1 MEMITVTEE
10 ELLKLLDMGE
20 HSELE
25 CKLAKG
31 GLPKDVWETYSAFAN
46 TKGGIILL
54 GIEETNG
61 SFSPVE
67 GIDVVKLQKAFW
79 DHVNSKQVSDNILQN
94 DDVQPIKINEFNI
107 LKITVPRALRQQ
119 KPVSVNENPY
129 IGTYRRNFEGDYRCS
144 KEEVDNMIAE
154 SSNITRDSIVLDKYS
169 FDDLDKDSF
178 KRYRQRFAVRNPS
191 HIWNELDDIDFLR
204 RIGGWDKDR
213 EKKVEGLTAA
223 GLLVFGQEMNI
234 TSYFH
239 NYFLD
244 YREHV
249 NEYEDQRWSNRFTS
263 QNGEWSG
270 NLYDFYNKVI
280 ARINEDLKVPFKIDE
295 TDLGRVSDTDL
306 HKALREALLNTII
319 HADYFTKGNIIV
331 EKNKNEYKFIN
342 PGLLRIPLEKAIGG
356 GTSDA
361 RNKNIFKI
369 FSLLGLGERS
379 GFGLENI
386 HNTWKKYQWELPSL
400 EESFKPENITLLLKT
415 TPIID
420 SDISKELKEI
430 FSTEYDSLNPYELK
444 LIGFLYEQ
452 ESLTLLEAQT
462 ILNQKSTFINKI
474 FMKLEQKKIIKK
486 NYDNGELTYILFSS
500 NEADKVLL
508 TTLRSKVIHI
518 AESKR
523 TKPQQLKDAVLTIC
537 EGRFLTLQE
546 IAEILNRNETHL
558 RKTIITPLVESQ
570 ELILKHPDKP
580 THMNQAYKTY
590 NLFI

>member
-1 MEMITVTEE
+1 MTEQ
-10 ELLKLLDMGE
+10 ELLEILTMGE

-46 TKGGIILL
+46 TTGGVILL
-54 GIEETNG
+54 GIEEKDNR
-61 SFSPVE
+61 FFPVKNV
-67 GIDVVKLQKAFW
+67 DVVKLQKSFW
-79 DHVNSKQVSDNILQN
+79 DHINSKQVSVNILQN
-94 DDVQPIKINEFNI
+94 DDVQPIKINNYNI

-154 SSNITRDSIVLDKYS
+154 SSNITRDSLVLENYS
-169 FDDLDKDSF
+169 LEDLDLDSF
-178 KRYRQRFAVRNPS
+178 KRYRQRFSVKNPDNS
-191 HIWNELDDIDFLR
+191 WNELNDLEFLR

-213 EKKVEGLTAA
+213 EKKIEGLTAA

-234 TSYFH
+234 TNYFN

-249 NEYEDQRWSNRFTS
+249 NEYEGQRWSHRFTS
-263 QNGEWSG
+263 QNGKWSG

-280 ARINEDLKVPFKIDE
+280 ARISDDLTVPFTLEKKDMA
-295 TDLGRVSDTDL
+295 RVSDTDL

-331 EKNKNEYKFIN
+331 EKNKNEFKFVN

-386 HNTWKKYQWELPSL
+386 HNTWRKYQWELPTL
-400 EESFKPENITLLLKT
+400 EECFKPENITLLLKT
-415 TPIID
+415 TPIIPQTF
-420 SDISKELKEI
+420 SNELEKLYPNEYRF
-430 FSTEYDSLNPYELK
+430 FSLYELK
-444 LIGFLYEQ
+444 LLGFLYEKDKI
-452 ESLTLLEAQT
+452 TLLDAQT

-474 FMKLEQKKIIKK
+474 FMRLENKQVLKKDF
-486 NYDNGELTYILFSS
+486 NNGELSYR
-500 NEADKVLL
+500 LL
-508 TTLRSKVIHI
+508 KPSKENQNLLDNLKSKV
-518 AESKR
+518 ESVSKSQR
-523 TKPQQLKDAVLTIC
+523 STPQKLSEAVLVIC
-537 EGRFLTLQE
+537 EENFLTLQE
-546 IAEILNRNETHL
+546 ISTILNRNETHL
-558 RKTIITPLVESQ
+558 RKTIVNPLLERGD
-570 ELILKHPDKP
+570 LILKYPDKP
-580 THMNQAYKTY
+580 THRNQAYKTY

>member
-1 MEMITVTEE
+1 
-10 ELLKLLDMGE
+10 
-20 HSELE
+20 
-25 CKLAKG
+25 
-31 GLPKDVWETYSAFAN
+31 
-46 TKGGIILL
+46 
-54 GIEETNG
+54 
-61 SFSPVE
+61 
-67 GIDVVKLQKAFW
+67 
-79 DHVNSKQVSDNILQN
+79 
-94 DDVQPIKINEFNI
+94 
-107 LKITVPRALRQQ
+107 
-119 KPVSVNENPY
+119 
-129 IGTYRRNFEGDYRCS
+129 
-144 KEEVDNMIAE
+144 MIAE
-154 SSNITRDSIVLDKYS
+154 ASNITRDSIVLDKYS

-191 HIWNELDDIDFLR
+191 NSWNELDDIEFLR

-234 TSYFH
+234 TNYFH

-249 NEYEDQRWSNRFTS
+249 NEYEGQRWSHRFTS

-280 ARINEDLKVPFKIDE
+280 ARINEDLKVPFKID
-295 TDLGRVSDTDL
+295 DADMSRVNDTDL

-331 EKNKNEYKFIN
+331 EKNINEYKFIN

-386 HNTWKKYQWELPSL
+386 HNTWKKYKWELPSL

-415 TPIID
+415 TPLID
-420 SDISKELKEI
+420 NDVSQELKKL
-430 FSTEYDSLNPYELK
+430 FPNKYDTLDPYELK
-444 LIGFLYEQ
+444 LLSFLYEQ
-452 ESLTLLEAQT
+452 ESITLLDAQT

-474 FMKLEQKKIIKK
+474 FMNLEQKQIIEK
-486 NYDNGELTYILFSS
+486 NYDNATLSYTFFNS
-500 NEADKVLL
+500 NKTDRDLL
-508 TTLRSKVIHI
+508 DTLRMKVTDI
-518 AESKR
+518 ANSR
-523 TKPQQLKDAVLTIC
+523 RAKPQHLREAVLTIC

-546 IAEILNRNETHL
+546 IADILNRNETHL
-558 RKTIITPLVESQ
+558 RKTIINPLLESN
-570 ELILKHPDKP
+570 ELILKYPNKP

-590 NLFI
+590 NLFA

>member
-1 MEMITVTEE
+1 MTEQ

-54 GIEETNG
+54 GIEENNG
-61 SFSPVE
+61 VFSPVK
-67 GIDVVKLQKAFW
+67 GVDVVKLQKAFW
-79 DHVNSKQVSDNILQN
+79 DHINSKQVSVNILQN
-94 DDVQPIKINEFNI
+94 DDVQPIKINEYNI

-119 KPVSVNENPY
+119 KPISVNENPY

-154 SSNITRDSIVLDKYS
+154 ASNITRDSIVLDKYS

-178 KRYRQRFAVRNPS
+178 KRYRQRYAVRNPS
-191 HIWNELDDIDFLR
+191 NSWNELDDIEFLR

-234 TSYFH
+234 TNYFH

-249 NEYEDQRWSNRFTS
+249 NEYEGQRWSHRFTS

-280 ARINEDLKVPFKIDE
+280 ARINEDLKVPFKID
-295 TDLGRVSDTDL
+295 DADMSRVNDTDL

-331 EKNKNEYKFIN
+331 EKNINEYKFIN

-386 HNTWKKYQWELPSL
+386 HNTWKKYKWELPSL

-415 TPIID
+415 TPLID
-420 SDISKELKEI
+420 NRVSQELKKL
-430 FSTEYDSLNPYELK
+430 FPNKYDTLDPYELK
-444 LIGFLYEQ
+444 LLSFLYEQ
-452 ESLTLLEAQT
+452 ESITLLDAQT

-474 FMKLEQKKIIKK
+474 FMNLEQKQIIEK
-486 NYDNGELTYILFSS
+486 NYDNAQLSYTFFNS
-500 NEADKVLL
+500 NKTDRYLL
-508 TTLRSKVIHI
+508 DTLRMKVTDI
-518 AESKR
+518 ANSR
-523 TKPQQLKDAVLTIC
+523 RAKPQHLREAVLTIC

-558 RKTIITPLVESQ
+558 RKTIINPLLESN
-570 ELILKHPDKP
+570 ELILKYPNKP

-590 NLFI
+590 NLFT

>member
-1 MEMITVTEE
+1 
-10 ELLKLLDMGE
+10 MGE

-46 TKGGIILL
+46 TTGGVILL
-54 GIEETNG
+54 GIEEKNG
-61 SFSPVE
+61 AFSPVKNV
-67 GIDVVKLQKAFW
+67 DVVKLQKSFW
-79 DHVNSKQVSDNILQN
+79 DHINSKQVSVNILQN
-94 DDVQPIKINEFNI
+94 DDVQPIKIDSYNI

-154 SSNITRDSIVLDKYS
+154 ASNITRDSIVLENYS
-169 FDDLDKDSF
+169 LEDLDIDSF
-178 KRYRQRFAVRNPS
+178 KRYRQRFSVKNPDNS
-191 HIWNELDDIDFLR
+191 WNELSDLEFLR

-213 EKKVEGLTAA
+213 EKKIEGLTAA

-244 YREHV
+244 YREHI
-249 NEYEDQRWSNRFTS
+249 NEDEEQRWSHRFTS

-270 NLYDFYNKVI
+270 NLYDFYSKVI
-280 ARINEDLKVPFKIDE
+280 ARINDDLTVPFKLEKKDMA
-295 TDLGRVSDTDL
+295 RVSDTDL

-331 EKNKNEYKFIN
+331 EKNKNEFKFVN

-386 HNTWKKYQWELPSL
+386 HNTWRKYQWELPTL
-400 EESFKPENITLLLKT
+400 EECFKPENITLLLKT
-415 TPIID
+415 TPIIP
-420 SDISKELKEI
+420 EI
-430 FSTEYDSLNPYELK
+430 FSSELKKLYPNEYNFLSLYELK
-444 LIGFLYEQ
+444 LLGFLYEK
-452 ESLTLLEAQT
+452 ERITLLDAQT
-462 ILNQKSTFINKI
+462 ILNQKSTFINKL
-474 FMKLEQKKIIKK
+474 FMNLENKQIIKK
-486 NYDNGELTYILFSS
+486 DFDEGELSY
-500 NEADKVLL
+500 KLL
-508 TTLRSKVIHI
+508 KTSEKNQNLLNDLKSKVISI
-518 AESKR
+518 SESQR
-523 TKPQQLKDAVLTIC
+523 TTPQKLSEAVLTIC
-537 EGRFLTLQE
+537 EGHFLTLQE
-546 IAEILNRNETHL
+546 ISEILNRNETHL
-558 RKTIITPLVESQ
+558 RKTIITPLLESGD
-570 ELILKHPDKP
+570 LILKYPNKP
-580 THMNQAYKTY
+580 THRNQAYKTY

>member
-1 MEMITVTEE
+1 MTEQ

-54 GIEETNG
+54 GIEENNG
-61 SFSPVE
+61 VFSPVK
-67 GIDVVKLQKAFW
+67 GVDVVKLQKAFW
-79 DHVNSKQVSDNILQN
+79 DHINSKQVSVNILQN
-94 DDVQPIKINEFNI
+94 DDVQPIKINEYNI

-154 SSNITRDSIVLDKYS
+154 ASNITRDSIVLDKYS

-178 KRYRQRFAVRNPS
+178 KRYRQRYAVRNPS
-191 HIWNELDDIDFLR
+191 NSWNELDDIEFLR

-234 TSYFH
+234 TNYFH

-249 NEYEDQRWSNRFTS
+249 NEYEGQRWSHRFTS

-280 ARINEDLKVPFKIDE
+280 ARINEDLKVPFKID
-295 TDLGRVSDTDL
+295 DADMSRVNDTDL

-331 EKNKNEYKFIN
+331 EKNINEYKFIN

-386 HNTWKKYQWELPSL
+386 HNTWKKYKWELPSL

-415 TPIID
+415 TPLID
-420 SDISKELKEI
+420 NRVSQELKKL
-430 FSTEYDSLNPYELK
+430 FPNKYDTLDPYELK
-444 LIGFLYEQ
+444 LLSFLYEQ
-452 ESLTLLEAQT
+452 ESITLLDAQT

-474 FMKLEQKKIIKK
+474 FMNLEQKQIIEK
-486 NYDNGELTYILFSS
+486 NYDNAQLSYTFFNS
-500 NEADKVLL
+500 NKTDRYLL
-508 TTLRSKVIHI
+508 DTLRMKVTDI
-518 AESKR
+518 ANSR
-523 TKPQQLKDAVLTIC
+523 RAKPQHLREAVLTIC

-558 RKTIITPLVESQ
+558 RKTIINPLLESN
-570 ELILKHPDKP
+570 ELILKYPNKP

-590 NLFI
+590 NLFT

>member
-1 MEMITVTEE
+1 MTEQ

-54 GIEETNG
+54 GIEENTEG
-61 SFSPVE
+61 FSPVK
-67 GIDVVKLQKAFW
+67 GVDVVKLQKSFW
-79 DHVNSKQVSDNILQN
+79 DHINSKQVSVNILQN
-94 DDVQPIKINEFNI
+94 DDVQPIKINEYNI

-154 SSNITRDSIVLDKYS
+154 ASNITRDSIVLDKYS

-178 KRYRQRFAVRNPS
+178 RRYRQRFAVRHPS
-191 HIWNELDDIDFLR
+191 NSWNELDDIEFLK

-234 TSYFH
+234 TNYFH

-249 NEYEDQRWSNRFTS
+249 NEYEGQRWSHRFTS

-280 ARINEDLKVPFKIDE
+280 ARINEDLKVPFKID
-295 TDLGRVSDTDL
+295 DADMSRVSDTDL

-331 EKNKNEYKFIN
+331 EKNINEYKFIN

-386 HNTWKKYQWELPSL
+386 HNTWKKYKWELPSL

-420 SDISKELKEI
+420 NDVSQELKRL
-430 FSTEYDSLNPYELK
+430 FSHEYDALDPYELK
-444 LIGFLYEQ
+444 LLSFLYEH
-452 ESLTLLEAQT
+452 ESITLLDAQT

-474 FMKLEQKKIIKK
+474 FMNLEQKQIIEK
-486 NYDNGELTYILFSS
+486 NYDNGELTYTFFNS
-500 NEADKVLL
+500 NKTDKDLL
-508 TTLRSKVIHI
+508 DTLRVKVAHI
-518 AESKR
+518 ANSRR
-523 TKPQQLKDAVLTIC
+523 TKPQHLKEAVLTIC

-558 RKTIITPLVESQ
+558 RKTIINPLLESN
-570 ELILKHPDKP
+570 ELILKYPNKP

-590 NLFI
+590 NLFA

>member
-1 MEMITVTEE
+1 MTEQ

-54 GIEETNG
+54 GIEENNG
-61 SFSPVE
+61 SFYPVK
-67 GIDVVKLQKAFW
+67 GVDVVKIQKAFW
-79 DHVNSKQVSDNILQN
+79 DHINSKQVSVNILQN
-94 DDVQPIKINEFNI
+94 DDVQPIKINEYNI

-154 SSNITRDSIVLDKYS
+154 ASNITRDSIVLDKYS
-169 FDDLDKDSF
+169 FEDLDKDSF
-178 KRYRQRFAVRNPS
+178 KRYRQRFAVRHPS
-191 HIWNELDDIDFLR
+191 NIWNELDDIEFLK

-234 TSYFH
+234 TNYFH

-249 NEYEDQRWSNRFTS
+249 NEYEGQRWSHRFTS

-280 ARINEDLKVPFKIDE
+280 ARINEDLKVPFKID
-295 TDLGRVSDTDL
+295 DADMSRVSDTDL

-331 EKNKNEYKFIN
+331 EKNINEYKFIN

-386 HNTWKKYQWELPSL
+386 HNTWKKYKWELPSL

-420 SDISKELKEI
+420 NDISQELKRL
-430 FSTEYDSLNPYELK
+430 FSHEYDALDPYELK
-444 LIGFLYEQ
+444 LLNFLYEH
-452 ESLTLLEAQT
+452 ESITLLDAQT

-474 FMKLEQKKIIKK
+474 FMSLEQKQIIEK
-486 NYDNGELTYILFSS
+486 NYDNGELCYAFFNS
-500 NEADKVLL
+500 NKADKDLL
-508 TTLRSKVIHI
+508 DTLRVKVSHI
-518 AESKR
+518 ASSR
-523 TKPQQLKDAVLTIC
+523 RAKPEHLKEAVLTIC

-558 RKTIITPLVESQ
+558 RKTIINPLLESK
-570 ELILKHPDKP
+570 ELILKYPNKP

-590 NLFI
+590 NLFA

>member
-1 MEMITVTEE
+1 MTEQ

-54 GIEETNG
+54 GIEENNG
-61 SFSPVE
+61 VFSPVK
-67 GIDVVKLQKAFW
+67 GVDVVKLQKAFW
-79 DHVNSKQVSDNILQN
+79 DHINSKQVSVNILQN
-94 DDVQPIKINEFNI
+94 DDVQPIKINEYNI

-154 SSNITRDSIVLDKYS
+154 ASNITRDSIVLDKYS

-178 KRYRQRFAVRNPS
+178 KRYRQRYAVRNPS
-191 HIWNELDDIDFLR
+191 NRWNELDDIEFLR

-234 TSYFH
+234 TNYFH

-249 NEYEDQRWSNRFTS
+249 NEYEGQRWSHRFTS

-280 ARINEDLKVPFKIDE
+280 ARINEDLKVPFKID
-295 TDLGRVSDTDL
+295 DADMSRVNDTDL

-331 EKNKNEYKFIN
+331 EKNINEYKFIN

-386 HNTWKKYQWELPSL
+386 HNTWKKYKWELPSL

-415 TPIID
+415 TPLID
-420 SDISKELKEI
+420 NRVSQELKKL
-430 FSTEYDSLNPYELK
+430 FPNKYDTLDPYELK
-444 LIGFLYEQ
+444 LLSFLYEQ
-452 ESLTLLEAQT
+452 ESITLLDAQT

-474 FMKLEQKKIIKK
+474 FMNLEQKQIIEK
-486 NYDNGELTYILFSS
+486 NYDNAQLSYTFFNS
-500 NEADKVLL
+500 NKTDRYLL
-508 TTLRSKVIHI
+508 DTLRMKVTDI
-518 AESKR
+518 ANSR
-523 TKPQQLKDAVLTIC
+523 RAKPQHLREAVLTIC

-558 RKTIITPLVESQ
+558 RKTIINPLLESN
-570 ELILKHPDKP
+570 ELILKYPNKP

-590 NLFI
+590 NLFT

>member
-1 MEMITVTEE
+1 MTEQ

-54 GIEETNG
+54 GIEENNG
-61 SFSPVE
+61 SFYPVK
-67 GIDVVKLQKAFW
+67 GVDVVKIQKAFW
-79 DHVNSKQVSDNILQN
+79 DHINSKQVSVNILQN
-94 DDVQPIKINEFNI
+94 DDVQPIKINEYNI

-154 SSNITRDSIVLDKYS
+154 ASNITRDSIVLDKYS
-169 FDDLDKDSF
+169 FEDLDKDSF
-178 KRYRQRFAVRNPS
+178 KRYRQRFAVRHPS
-191 HIWNELDDIDFLR
+191 NIWNELDDIEFLK

-234 TSYFH
+234 TNYFH

-249 NEYEDQRWSNRFTS
+249 NEYEGQRWSHRFTS

-280 ARINEDLKVPFKIDE
+280 ARINEDLKVPFKID
-295 TDLGRVSDTDL
+295 DADMSRVSDTDL

-331 EKNKNEYKFIN
+331 EKNINEYKFIN

-386 HNTWKKYQWELPSL
+386 HNTWKKYKWELPSL

-420 SDISKELKEI
+420 NDVSQELKRL
-430 FSTEYDSLNPYELK
+430 FSHEYDALDPYELK
-444 LIGFLYEQ
+444 LLNFLYEH
-452 ESLTLLEAQT
+452 ESITLLDAQT

-474 FMKLEQKKIIKK
+474 FMSLEQKQIIEK
-486 NYDNGELTYILFSS
+486 NYDNGELCYAFFNS
-500 NEADKVLL
+500 NKADKDLL
-508 TTLRSKVIHI
+508 DTLRVKVSHI
-518 AESKR
+518 ASSR
-523 TKPQQLKDAVLTIC
+523 RAKPEHLKEAVLTIC

-558 RKTIITPLVESQ
+558 RKTIINPLLESK
-570 ELILKHPDKP
+570 ELILKYPNKP

-590 NLFI
+590 NLFA

>member
-1 MEMITVTEE
+1 MTEQ

-54 GIEETNG
+54 GIEENNG
-61 SFSPVE
+61 VFSPVK
-67 GIDVVKLQKAFW
+67 GVDVVKLQKAFW
-79 DHVNSKQVSDNILQN
+79 DHINSKQVSVNILQN
-94 DDVQPIKINEFNI
+94 DDVQPIKINEYNI
-107 LKITVPRALRQQ
+107 LKIIVPRALRQQ

-154 SSNITRDSIVLDKYS
+154 ASNITRDSIVLDKYS

-178 KRYRQRFAVRNPS
+178 KRYRQRFAVRHPS
-191 HIWNELDDIDFLR
+191 NSWNELDDIEFLR

-234 TSYFH
+234 TNYFH

-249 NEYEDQRWSNRFTS
+249 NEHEGQRWSHRFTS

-280 ARINEDLKVPFKIDE
+280 ARINEDLKVPFKID
-295 TDLGRVSDTDL
+295 DADMGRVSDTDV

-331 EKNKNEYKFIN
+331 EKNINEYKFIN

-386 HNTWKKYQWELPSL
+386 HNTWKKYKWELPSL

-420 SDISKELKEI
+420 NDVSQELKRL
-430 FSTEYDSLNPYELK
+430 FPHEYDALDPYELK
-444 LIGFLYEQ
+444 LLSFLYEQ
-452 ESLTLLEAQT
+452 ESITLLDAQT

-474 FMKLEQKKIIKK
+474 FMSLEQKQIIEK
-486 NYDNGELTYILFSS
+486 NSDNGELSYTFFNS
-500 NEADKVLL
+500 NKTDRDLL
-508 TTLRSKVIHI
+508 DTLRVKVTHI
-518 AESKR
+518 ANSR
-523 TKPQQLKDAVLTIC
+523 RAKPQHLREAVLTIC

-558 RKTIITPLVESQ
+558 RKTIINPLLESN
-570 ELILKHPDKP
+570 ELILKYPNKP

-590 NLFI
+590 NLFA

>member
-1 MEMITVTEE
+1 MTEQ

-54 GIEETNG
+54 GIEENNG
-61 SFSPVE
+61 VFSPVK
-67 GIDVVKLQKAFW
+67 GVDVVKLQKAFW
-79 DHVNSKQVSDNILQN
+79 DHINSKQVSVNILQN
-94 DDVQPIKINEFNI
+94 DDVQPIKINEYNI

-119 KPVSVNENPY
+119 KPISVNENPY

-154 SSNITRDSIVLDKYS
+154 ASNITRDSIVLDKYS

-191 HIWNELDDIDFLR
+191 NSWNELDDIEFLR

-234 TSYFH
+234 TNYFH

-249 NEYEDQRWSNRFTS
+249 NEYEGQRWSHRFTS

-280 ARINEDLKVPFKIDE
+280 ARINEDLKVPFKID
-295 TDLGRVSDTDL
+295 DADMSRVNDTDL

-331 EKNKNEYKFIN
+331 EKNINEYKFIN

-386 HNTWKKYQWELPSL
+386 HNTWKKYKWELPSL

-415 TPIID
+415 TPLID
-420 SDISKELKEI
+420 NGVSQELKKL
-430 FSTEYDSLNPYELK
+430 FPNKYDTLDPYELK
-444 LIGFLYEQ
+444 LLSFLYEQ
-452 ESLTLLEAQT
+452 ESITLLDAQT

-474 FMKLEQKKIIKK
+474 FMNLEQKQIIEK
-486 NYDNGELTYILFSS
+486 NYDNAQLSYTFFNS
-500 NEADKVLL
+500 NKTDRDLL
-508 TTLRSKVIHI
+508 DTLRMKVTDI
-518 AESKR
+518 ANSR
-523 TKPQQLKDAVLTIC
+523 RAKPQHLKEAVLTIC

-558 RKTIITPLVESQ
+558 RKTIINPLLESN
-570 ELILKHPDKP
+570 ELILKYPNKP

-590 NLFI
+590 NLFT

>member
-1 MEMITVTEE
+1 M
-10 ELLKLLDMGE
+10 
-20 HSELE
+20 
-25 CKLAKG
+25 
-31 GLPKDVWETYSAFAN
+31 
-46 TKGGIILL
+46 
-54 GIEETNG
+54 
-61 SFSPVE
+61 
-67 GIDVVKLQKAFW
+67 
-79 DHVNSKQVSDNILQN
+79 
-94 DDVQPIKINEFNI
+94 
-107 LKITVPRALRQQ
+107 RQQ

-444 LIGFLYEQ
+444 LIGFLCF
-452 ESLTLLEAQT
+452 A
-462 ILNQKSTFINKI
+462 
-474 FMKLEQKKIIKK
+474 IKK
-486 NYDNGELTYILFSS
+486 CRELQRKIQNVATRYFPYFLDNAF
-500 NEADKVLL
+500 V
-508 TTLRSKVIHI
+508 
-518 AESKR
+518 
-523 TKPQQLKDAVLTIC
+523 
-537 EGRFLTLQE
+537 
-546 IAEILNRNETHL
+546 
-558 RKTIITPLVESQ
+558 
-570 ELILKHPDKP
+570 
-580 THMNQAYKTY
+580 
-590 NLFI
+590 

>member
-1 MEMITVTEE
+1 MTEQ

-54 GIEETNG
+54 GIEENNG
-61 SFSPVE
+61 VFSPVK
-67 GIDVVKLQKAFW
+67 GVDVVKLQKAFW
-79 DHVNSKQVSDNILQN
+79 DHINSKQVSVNILQN
-94 DDVQPIKINEFNI
+94 DDVQPIKINEYNI

-154 SSNITRDSIVLDKYS
+154 ASNITRDSIVLDKYS
-169 FDDLDKDSF
+169 FDDFDKDSF

-191 HIWNELDDIDFLR
+191 NSWNELDDIEFLR

-234 TSYFH
+234 TNYFH

-249 NEYEDQRWSNRFTS
+249 NEYEGQRWSHRFTS

-280 ARINEDLKVPFKIDE
+280 ARINEDLKVPFKID
-295 TDLGRVSDTDL
+295 DADMSRVNDTDL

-331 EKNKNEYKFIN
+331 EKNINEYKFIN
-342 PGLLRIPLEKAIGG
+342 PGLLRIPLEKAISG

-386 HNTWKKYQWELPSL
+386 HNTWKKYKWELPSL

-415 TPIID
+415 TPLID
-420 SDISKELKEI
+420 NGVSQELKKL
-430 FSTEYDSLNPYELK
+430 FPNKYDTLDPYELK
-444 LIGFLYEQ
+444 LLSFLYEQ
-452 ESLTLLEAQT
+452 ESITLLDAQT

-474 FMKLEQKKIIKK
+474 FMNLEQKQIIEK
-486 NYDNGELTYILFSS
+486 NYDNAQLSYTFFNS
-500 NEADKVLL
+500 NKTDRDLL
-508 TTLRSKVIHI
+508 DTLRMKVTDI
-518 AESKR
+518 ANSR
-523 TKPQQLKDAVLTIC
+523 RAKPQHLREAVLTIC
-537 EGRFLTLQE
+537 EGRFLTLRE

-558 RKTIITPLVESQ
+558 RKTIINPLLESN
-570 ELILKHPDKP
+570 ELILKYPNKP

-590 NLFI
+590 NLFT

>member
-1 MEMITVTEE
+1 M
-10 ELLKLLDMGE
+10 
-20 HSELE
+20 
-25 CKLAKG
+25 
-31 GLPKDVWETYSAFAN
+31 
-46 TKGGIILL
+46 
-54 GIEETNG
+54 
-61 SFSPVE
+61 
-67 GIDVVKLQKAFW
+67 
-79 DHVNSKQVSDNILQN
+79 
-94 DDVQPIKINEFNI
+94 
-107 LKITVPRALRQQ
+107 RQQ

-462 ILNQKSTFINKI
+462 IFNQKSTFINKI

>member
-1 MEMITVTEE
+1 MTEQ
-10 ELLKLLDMGE
+10 ELLKVLNMGE

-54 GIEETNG
+54 GIEEKNG
-61 SFSPVE
+61 SFSPVK
-67 GIDVVKLQKAFW
+67 GVDVVKLQKNFW
-79 DHVNSKQVSDNILQN
+79 DHINSKQVSVNILQN
-94 DDVQPIKINEFNI
+94 DDVQPIKINEYNI

-154 SSNITRDSIVLDKYS
+154 ASNITRDSIVLDKYS

-191 HIWNELDDIDFLR
+191 NSWNELNDIEFLR

-234 TSYFH
+234 TNYFH

-249 NEYEDQRWSNRFTS
+249 NEYEGQRWSHRFTS

-280 ARINEDLKVPFKIDE
+280 ARINEDIKIPFKID
-295 TDLGRVSDTDL
+295 DADMGRVSDTDL

-331 EKNKNEYKFIN
+331 EKNINEYKFIN

-386 HNTWKKYQWELPSL
+386 HNTWKKYKWELPSL

-415 TPIID
+415 TPIINE
-420 SDISKELKEI
+420 DITQELKKI
-430 FSTEYDSLNPYELK
+430 FPDEYDSLDPYELK
-444 LIGFLYEQ
+444 LLGFLYEK
-452 ESLTLLEAQT
+452 ESITLLDAQT

-474 FMKLEQKKIIKK
+474 FMNLEQRQIIEK
-486 NYDNGELTYILFSS
+486 NFDNGELTYKFFTSTG
-500 NEADKVLL
+500 ADQDLLDAIRLKVG
-508 TTLRSKVIHI
+508 HI
-518 AESKR
+518 ATSR
-523 TKPQQLKDAVLTIC
+523 RAKPQQLKEAVLTIC

-558 RKTIITPLVESQ
+558 RKTIINPLLESN
-570 ELILKHPDKP
+570 ELILKYPSKP

-590 NLFI
+590 NLFA

>member
-213 EKKVEGLTAA
+213 EKK
-223 GLLVFGQEMNI
+223 
-234 TSYFH
+234 
-239 NYFLD
+239 
-244 YREHV
+244 
-249 NEYEDQRWSNRFTS
+249 
-263 QNGEWSG
+263 
-270 NLYDFYNKVI
+270 
-280 ARINEDLKVPFKIDE
+280 
-295 TDLGRVSDTDL
+295 
-306 HKALREALLNTII
+306 
-319 HADYFTKGNIIV
+319 
-331 EKNKNEYKFIN
+331 
-342 PGLLRIPLEKAIGG
+342 
-356 GTSDA
+356 
-361 RNKNIFKI
+361 
-369 FSLLGLGERS
+369 
-379 GFGLENI
+379 
-386 HNTWKKYQWELPSL
+386 
-400 EESFKPENITLLLKT
+400 
-415 TPIID
+415 
-420 SDISKELKEI
+420 
-430 FSTEYDSLNPYELK
+430 
-444 LIGFLYEQ
+444 
-452 ESLTLLEAQT
+452 
-462 ILNQKSTFINKI
+462 
-474 FMKLEQKKIIKK
+474 
-486 NYDNGELTYILFSS
+486 
-500 NEADKVLL
+500 
-508 TTLRSKVIHI
+508 
-518 AESKR
+518 
-523 TKPQQLKDAVLTIC
+523 
-537 EGRFLTLQE
+537 
-546 IAEILNRNETHL
+546 
-558 RKTIITPLVESQ
+558 
-570 ELILKHPDKP
+570 
-580 THMNQAYKTY
+580 
-590 NLFI
+590 

>member
-1 MEMITVTEE
+1 MTEQ

-54 GIEETNG
+54 GIEENNG
-61 SFSPVE
+61 VFSPVK
-67 GIDVVKLQKAFW
+67 GVDVVKLQKAFW
-79 DHVNSKQVSDNILQN
+79 DHINSKQVSVNILQN
-94 DDVQPIKINEFNI
+94 DDVQPIKINEYNI

-154 SSNITRDSIVLDKYS
+154 ASNITRDSIVLDKYS
-169 FDDLDKDSF
+169 FDDFDKDSF

-191 HIWNELDDIDFLR
+191 NSWNELDDIEFLR

-234 TSYFH
+234 TNYSH

-249 NEYEDQRWSNRFTS
+249 NEYEGQRWSHRFTS

-280 ARINEDLKVPFKIDE
+280 ARINEDLKVPFKID
-295 TDLGRVSDTDL
+295 DADMSRVNDTDL

-331 EKNKNEYKFIN
+331 EKNINEYKFIN
-342 PGLLRIPLEKAIGG
+342 PGLLRIPLEKAISG

-386 HNTWKKYQWELPSL
+386 HNTWKKYKWELPSL

-415 TPIID
+415 TPLID
-420 SDISKELKEI
+420 NGVSQELKKL
-430 FSTEYDSLNPYELK
+430 FPNKYDTLDPYELK
-444 LIGFLYEQ
+444 LLSFLYEQ
-452 ESLTLLEAQT
+452 ESITLLDAQT

-474 FMKLEQKKIIKK
+474 FMNLEQKQIIEK
-486 NYDNGELTYILFSS
+486 NYDNAQLSYTFFNS
-500 NEADKVLL
+500 NKTDRDLL
-508 TTLRSKVIHI
+508 DTLRMKVTDI
-518 AESKR
+518 ANSR
-523 TKPQQLKDAVLTIC
+523 RAKPQHLREAVLTIC
-537 EGRFLTLQE
+537 EGRFLTLRE

-558 RKTIITPLVESQ
+558 RKTIINPLLESN
-570 ELILKHPDKP
+570 ELILKYPNKP

-590 NLFI
+590 NLFT

>member
-1 MEMITVTEE
+1 MTEQ

-31 GLPKDVWETYSAFAN
+31 GLPKDVWETYSSFAN

-54 GIEETNG
+54 GIEENNG
-61 SFSPVE
+61 SFYPVK
-67 GIDVVKLQKAFW
+67 GVDVVKIQKAFW
-79 DHVNSKQVSDNILQN
+79 DHINSKQVSVNILQN
-94 DDVQPIKINEFNI
+94 DDVQPIKINEYNI

-154 SSNITRDSIVLDKYS
+154 ASNITRDSIVLDKYS
-169 FDDLDKDSF
+169 FEDLDKDSF

-191 HIWNELDDIDFLR
+191 NIWNELDDIEFLK

-234 TSYFH
+234 TNYFH

-249 NEYEDQRWSNRFTS
+249 NEYEGQRWSHRFTS

-280 ARINEDLKVPFKIDE
+280 ARINEDLKVPFKID
-295 TDLGRVSDTDL
+295 DADMSRVSDTDL

-331 EKNKNEYKFIN
+331 EKNINEYKFIN

-386 HNTWKKYQWELPSL
+386 HNTWKKYKWELPSL

-420 SDISKELKEI
+420 NVISQELKRL
-430 FSTEYDSLNPYELK
+430 FSHEYDALDPYELK
-444 LIGFLYEQ
+444 LLSFLYGH
-452 ESLTLLEAQT
+452 ESITLLDAQT

-474 FMKLEQKKIIKK
+474 FMSLEQKQIIEK
-486 NYDNGELTYILFSS
+486 NYDNGELCYAFFNS
-500 NEADKVLL
+500 NKADKDLL
-508 TTLRSKVIHI
+508 DTLRVKVSHI
-518 AESKR
+518 ASSRR
-523 TKPQQLKDAVLTIC
+523 TKPEHLKEAVLTIC

-558 RKTIITPLVESQ
+558 RKTIINPLLESK
-570 ELILKHPDKP
+570 ELILKYPNKP

-590 NLFI
+590 NLFA

>member
-1 MEMITVTEE
+1 MTEQ

-54 GIEETNG
+54 GIEENNG
-61 SFSPVE
+61 VFSPVK
-67 GIDVVKLQKAFW
+67 GVDVVKLQKAFW
-79 DHVNSKQVSDNILQN
+79 DHINSKQVSVNILQN
-94 DDVQPIKINEFNI
+94 DDVQPIKINEYNI

-119 KPVSVNENPY
+119 KPISVNENPY

-154 SSNITRDSIVLDKYS
+154 ASNITRDSIVLDKYS

-191 HIWNELDDIDFLR
+191 NSWNELDDIEFLR

-234 TSYFH
+234 TNYFH

-249 NEYEDQRWSNRFTS
+249 NEYEGQRWSHRFTS

-280 ARINEDLKVPFKIDE
+280 ARINEDLKVPFKID
-295 TDLGRVSDTDL
+295 DADMSRVNDTDL

-319 HADYFTKGNIIV
+319 HADYFTKDNIIV
-331 EKNKNEYKFIN
+331 EKNINEYKFIN

-386 HNTWKKYQWELPSL
+386 HNTWKKYKWELPSL

-415 TPIID
+415 TPLID
-420 SDISKELKEI
+420 NGVSQELKKL
-430 FSTEYDSLNPYELK
+430 FPNKYDTLDPYELK
-444 LIGFLYEQ
+444 LLSFLYEQ
-452 ESLTLLEAQT
+452 ESITLLDAQT

-474 FMKLEQKKIIKK
+474 FMNLEQKQIIEK
-486 NYDNGELTYILFSS
+486 NYDNAQLSYTFFNS
-500 NEADKVLL
+500 NKTDRDLL
-508 TTLRSKVIHI
+508 DTLRMKVTDI
-518 AESKR
+518 ANSR
-523 TKPQQLKDAVLTIC
+523 RAKPQHLKEAVLTIC

-558 RKTIITPLVESQ
+558 RKTIINPLLESN
-570 ELILKHPDKP
+570 ELILKYPNKP

-590 NLFI
+590 NLFT

>member
-1 MEMITVTEE
+1 MTEQ

-31 GLPKDVWETYSAFAN
+31 GFPKDVWETYSAFAN

-54 GIEETNG
+54 GIEEKNG
-61 SFSPVE
+61 IFSPVKCV
-67 GIDVVKLQKAFW
+67 DVVKLQKAFW
-79 DHVNSKQVSDNILQN
+79 DHINSKQVSVNILQN
-94 DDVQPIKINEFNI
+94 DNVQPIKINEYNI
-107 LKITVPRALRQQ
+107 LKITIPRALRQQ

-154 SSNITRDSIVLDKYS
+154 ASNITRDSIVLDKYS

-178 KRYRQRFAVRNPS
+178 KRYRQRFAVRHPS
-191 HIWNELDDIDFLR
+191 NSWNELDDIEFLR

-234 TSYFH
+234 TNYFH

-249 NEYEDQRWSNRFTS
+249 NEYEDQRWSHRFTS

-280 ARINEDLKVPFKIDE
+280 TRINEDLKVPFKID
-295 TDLGRVSDTDL
+295 DADMGRVSDTDL

-319 HADYFTKGNIIV
+319 HADYFTKGNIVI
-331 EKNKNEYKFIN
+331 EKNINEYKFIN

-386 HNTWKKYQWELPSL
+386 HNTWKKYKWELPSL

-420 SDISKELKEI
+420 NDVSQELKRL
-430 FSTEYDSLNPYELK
+430 FPNEYDALDPYELK
-444 LIGFLYEQ
+444 LLSFLYEQ
-452 ESLTLLEAQT
+452 ESITLLDAQT
-462 ILNQKSTFINKI
+462 IFNQKSTFINKL
-474 FMKLEQKKIIKK
+474 FMNLEQKQIIEK
-486 NYDNGELTYILFSS
+486 NYDNDELSYTFFNS
-500 NEADKVLL
+500 NKTDRDLL
-508 TTLRSKVIHI
+508 DTLRIKVTHI
-518 AESKR
+518 ANSR
-523 TKPQQLKDAVLTIC
+523 RANPQHLKEAVLIIC

-558 RKTIITPLVESQ
+558 RKTIINPLLESN
-570 ELILKHPDKP
+570 ELILKYPNKP

-590 NLFI
+590 NLFA